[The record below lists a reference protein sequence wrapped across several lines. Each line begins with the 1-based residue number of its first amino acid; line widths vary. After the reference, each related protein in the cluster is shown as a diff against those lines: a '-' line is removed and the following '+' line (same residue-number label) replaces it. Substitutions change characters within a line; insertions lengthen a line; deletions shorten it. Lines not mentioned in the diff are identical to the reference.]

1 MLGSRPSWYF
11 EPGQH
16 GGTINDIAVHAID
29 AIPWITGLR
38 FTTVNAARCWNAF
51 ASHLPHFKDAAQLM
65 LTMDNGCRVLVDVS
79 YFMPDSF
86 GYSLPHYWRMTLWD
100 RQGVLETSLT
110 ADEIT
115 LAQNGEKQLRSEPLP
130 DGNPGGYVNSFLRD
144 VHGQPAA
151 DALCTESVLQA
162 TRTML
167 TMPQAADTGSYGLR
181 L

>member
-1 MLGSRPSWYF
+1 
-11 EPGQH
+11 
-16 GGTINDIAVHAID
+16 
-29 AIPWITGLR
+29 
-38 FTTVNAARCWNAF
+38 
-51 ASHLPHFKDAAQLM
+51 M

-86 GYSLPHYWRMTLWD
+86 GYSLPHYWRMTLWG

-115 LAQNGEKQLRSEPLP
+115 LDQNGEKQLRSEPLP
-130 DGNPGGYVNSFLRD
+130 DGNPGGYVKSFLRD

-151 DALCTESVLQA
+151 DAVCTESVLQA
-162 TRTML
+162 TRTTL
-167 TMPQAADTGSYGLR
+167 TMQQAADTGSYGLS